1 MIKKLERIVL
11 TTKNINKCIEFYEIL
26 GLEAKV
32 NNGNFSLE
40 GEGIKINLYV
50 EDVPNDEIIMPLSI
64 HEGTES
70 LAFEVDKDIDYVI
83 KELMDNNIKIEGG
96 VLIKEGLKG
105 TCKSILVKDPDNNV
119 IELVSYK

>member
-11 TTKNINKCIEFYEIL
+11 TTKNLNKCLEFYGIL
-26 GLEAKV
+26 GLDAKV

-40 GEGIKINLYV
+40 KESIKIDLYV
-50 EDVPNDEIIMPLSI
+50 EDVPNDEIIMPLNPKC
-64 HEGTES
+64 GCES
-70 LAFEVDKDIDYVI
+70 LAFEVTEDIDYVI

-96 VLIKEGLKG
+96 VLLKEGLKG
-105 TCKSILVKDPDNNV
+105 TCKSILVKDPDGNV